1 MLLNRSAMSARNR
14 ELTDELWDAM
24 HQDLHGFIRSKVSD
38 EDAAEDLLQETYLRI
53 QKNLGRL
60 ADEDRIA
67 SWVYRIARNLIHDHY
82 RKGGRTDYVAPADL
96 ERLELA
102 TADRNGSSA
111 TDNRNEE
118 VMSWLPAS
126 IGNLPVKYRQAV
138 RMFELERRPQKEIAD
153 TLGISLTA
161 AKSRV
166 RRGRALL
173 VEWLHGCCAFELDA
187 RGNILDYRV
196 RKAEDD
202 CNCDEP
208 Q

>member
-1 MLLNRSAMSARNR
+1 MLLNGSTMTARNR
-14 ELTDELWDAM
+14 ERTDELWGAM
-24 HQDLHGFIRSKVSD
+24 HRDLRGFIRSKVSD

-60 ADEDRIA
+60 EEEERIA

-82 RKGGRTDYVAPADL
+82 RTGGRTDYVAPADL
-96 ERLELA
+96 ERLETA
-102 TADRNGSSA
+102 TTDHGGEPTS
-111 TDNRNEE
+111 DNRNEE
-118 VMSWLPAS
+118 VMSWLPVTIA
-126 IGNLPVKYRQAV
+126 NLPVKYRQAV

-173 VEWLHGCCAFELDA
+173 VEWLHDCCAFELDA
-187 RGNILDYRV
+187 RGNVLDYRV
-196 RKAEDD
+196 RNAKDD
-202 CNCDEP
+202 CGCDE
-208 Q
+208 